1 MERSI
6 AISVL
11 RAATIMEEG
20 MRAAAHTKSGSITF
34 HFKDG
39 KMLRMVPALALS
51 RSDLEALVDA
61 RSEPSFEGG

>member
-1 MERSI
+1 MERPI

-20 MRAAAHTKSGSITF
+20 MRAATHTKSGSITF

-39 KMLRMVPALALS
+39 KMLRIVPGLGLS
-51 RSDLEALVDA
+51 RSDLEALVDY
-61 RSEPSFEGG
+61 RSEPTFQGG